1 MVEYAVLEGSQ
12 QVESHVGGVEG
23 ELRLGVEREEDVVH
37 DVFYVFARA
46 SESRTV
52 CQKHV
57 CMLAVELR
65 YVVFV
70 VQGC

>member
-46 SESRTV
+46 SES
-52 CQKHV
+52 
-57 CMLAVELR
+57 
-65 YVVFV
+65 
-70 VQGC
+70 